1 MKLISARSTL
11 HQPSTLHRTTLAYA
25 DWPIP
30 YLSWPVSITKSYPS
44 LIPSEPSRERR
55 GRGHQLTI
63 DRVLALSEAWHYL
76 LIRRERH
83 TLFTFTFLWAP
94 GRRRGRSLSV
104 IIAVTASSHRS
115 FRFQTSSMNFPVGED
130 LFWIGAQLDSSHQSA
145 PSFIRLS
152 LDISRAILVLYS
164 RSSQVIKLHVLL

>member
-1 MKLISARSTL
+1 MPTGLYHTYVQILSG
-11 HQPSTLHRTTLAYA
+11 
-25 DWPIP
+25 PI
-30 YLSWPVSITKSYPS
+30 SITKSYPS

-83 TLFTFTFLWAP
+83 MLFTFTFLWAP
-94 GRRRGRSLSV
+94 GRRRGWSLSV

-115 FRFQTSSMNFPVGED
+115 FRFQTSSMNLPVGED
-130 LFWIGAQLDSSHQSA
+130 IFWIGAQLDSSHQSA